1 METVLEPTFLSAVV
15 CELKD
20 SPKSIALATSRHQS
34 NDLMKQKNI
43 IIMVCDATNAHPNQ
57 AQTLD
62 IDSLG
67 VNQKVDHEK
76 EATEHLDDS

>member
-1 METVLEPTFLSAVV
+1 MV
-15 CELKD
+15 CE
-20 SPKSIALATSRHQS
+20 
-34 NDLMKQKNI
+34 
-43 IIMVCDATNAHPNQ
+43 ATNAHSNQ

-76 EATEHLDDS
+76 EATEHLGDSWQ